1 MNPLIFREYDIRGVE
16 GKDLTQE
23 TVELLG
29 KGIGTYYA
37 QRGIRNITLA
47 RDCRLS
53 SPPFHDAILKGLLS
67 CGMEVTDLGVTP
79 TPLLYFSI
87 VHLKKEGGVMI
98 TGSHNPPEFNGFKV
112 CVGKDAIYGEEIQRI
127 RRIIEGGKFATG
139 EGVVTTYEIIRD
151 YQGFLLNDIKL
162 SKGLKVVIDAGNGTA
177 GVVAAPVMRELGC
190 EVTELYCEM
199 DGHFPNHHPD
209 PTVEAYMQDLIRTV
223 KELRADVGIG
233 YDGDGDRIGVVDE
246 KGEIVWGD
254 RLMVIFARS
263 IIRSGAVAP
272 SSPR

>member
-233 YDGDGDRIGVVDE
+233 YDGDGLSLIH
-246 KGEIVWGD
+246 I
-254 RLMVIFARS
+254 
-263 IIRSGAVAP
+263 
-272 SSPR
+272 